1 MIFGADTQNKNLKDA
16 ASKRVDT
23 SPRTETSNKYSATI
37 ASSRTSSTGS
47 SAIGSDSVAYN
58 KKPTRSDPVKGSFE
72 GYMHGAATH
81 IQVNNSGY
89 LNPSIQKA
97 RYNKVSVSNNAASRQ
112 LPFTKPGKPSIM
124 NNNTR
129 MSLNDDSSS
138 RIREIDKRN
147 NIS

>member
-16 ASKRVDT
+16 ASKRIDT

-37 ASSRTSSTGS
+37 SSSRTSSTGS
-47 SAIGSDSVAYN
+47 NAIGSDSVVHN

-89 LNPSIQKA
+89 LNPSVQKA
-97 RYNKVSVSNNAASRQ
+97 RYNKISASNNGASRQ
-112 LPFTKPGKPSIM
+112 LPFTKPGRSSIM
-124 NNNTR
+124 NNTSR
-129 MSLNDDSSS
+129 ISLSDDSSS
-138 RIREIDKRN
+138 RIKEINKRN
-147 NIS
+147 NVE